1 MCGVQ
6 CGQNSPSLALQN
18 VALDWNVLICVCAL
32 QLSHKPLIVKL
43 PLAVVRFL
51 FPLEQ
56 NFQTEEEDITRGTP
70 EM

>member
-1 MCGVQ
+1 MWSTVWPELTFLGT
-6 CGQNSPSLALQN
+6 AER
-18 VALDWNVLICVCAL
+18 ALDWNVLICVCAL